1 MENPKQTYKLTPE
14 RIAGLYN
21 QEYLRQ
27 ASKGEKF
34 KSLDGGL
41 QRAVIE
47 EALLET
53 EAMKLSRTYGE
64 DAREKETAYF
74 EKYLEFY
81 AYQAAREPARFR
93 ERESDFLRIH
103 ISKASRD
110 AAREIEIKDRAGRID
125 SFRAAQE
132 LSTVK
137 NIIGT
142 RQR

>member
-1 MENPKQTYKLTPE
+1 MENQKQTYNLTAE
-14 RIAGLYN
+14 HIAGLHN
-21 QEYLRQ
+21 QEYLRG
-27 ASKGEKF
+27 ASEGKKF

-64 DAREKETAYF
+64 DARKKETAYF

-81 AYQAAREPARFR
+81 ACQAAREPELFR
-93 ERESDFLRIH
+93 KRDSEFLKIH
-103 ISKASRD
+103 FSKASRD
-110 AAREIEIKDRAGRID
+110 AARGIEIKDRAKRID
-125 SFRAAQE
+125 SLHTGKT
-132 LSTVK
+132 LSVIKTVS
-137 NIIGT
+137 GS